1 LLVKHVYAAYSS
13 IKCPRCNNKMNE
25 ISYRWF
31 KCNCGYEND
40 RDVVAIINLNGRGSL
55 SLPTA
60 HHMRY
65 VATNQLRGTLAF

>member
-1 LLVKHVYAAYSS
+1 
-13 IKCPRCNNKMNE
+13 MNE

-31 KCNCGYEND
+31 KCSCGYEND